1 MAGTRVAWLNGMFES
16 RGIMPAALWMFVL
29 GLLLGWLPFIG
40 PAIAGIVGGLQ
51 AGGAGTALAA
61 AIIPSLLV
69 AGLVLLVSALF
80 DVAWLGALLGI
91 GAFMVLVFGSLPLVV
106 GALIGG
112 MVSERRTTSD
122 QLR

>member
-1 MAGTRVAWLNGMFES
+1 MFES
-16 RGIMPAALWMFVL
+16 RGIMPAAVWMFVL

-51 AGGAGTALAA
+51 AGGIGNALVA